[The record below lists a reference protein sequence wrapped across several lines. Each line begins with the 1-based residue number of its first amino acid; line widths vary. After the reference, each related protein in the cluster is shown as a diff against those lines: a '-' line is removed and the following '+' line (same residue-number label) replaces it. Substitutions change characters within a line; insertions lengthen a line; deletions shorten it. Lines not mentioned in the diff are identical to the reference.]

1 MTEFTPRVLFLSAPI
16 GPPWTRRDKNLVRL
30 IASNLSRYQAR
41 VLTHEGVVGVRDNVD
56 TRAVWGPQAAG
67 QPSLVRSLAVFNRVL
82 SDTDANVVHLLWP
95 ADLAVASLVRTA
107 CSIRGLPVLHTL
119 VHVPQTTVG
128 IRYTTAGGT
137 VVCQSRA
144 AFERVRREED
154 VNAIHIPP
162 GVVVRDPIPA
172 SRHAAIRE
180 SYGLP
185 QGLPLCIYA
194 GDYAH
199 SNAARTVAA
208 TLPRVL
214 RETECHFVMACRVQS
229 QADREEQARI
239 KEAVAADGNGHRI
252 SFVGEVKNLRELLS
266 IASVQLFP
274 VDSRFEKMSMP
285 LVLLEGLGAGLATVV
300 ADKPPLDELIDAGA
314 AIGVPPM
321 QPVALAVAIVELL
334 RDEERREELG
344 RRGRELVQDRFEA
357 ARVVAEYEKL
367 YDRALGI
374 EGANAA

>member
-1 MTEFTPRVLFLSAPI
+1 
-16 GPPWTRRDKNLVRL
+16 
-30 IASNLSRYQAR
+30 
-41 VLTHEGVVGVRDNVD
+41 
-56 TRAVWGPQAAG
+56 
-67 QPSLVRSLAVFNRVL
+67 
-82 SDTDANVVHLLWP
+82 
-95 ADLAVASLVRTA
+95 
-107 CSIRGLPVLHTL
+107 
-119 VHVPQTTVG
+119 
-128 IRYTTAGGT
+128 
-137 VVCQSRA
+137 
-144 AFERVRREED
+144 
-154 VNAIHIPP
+154 
-162 GVVVRDPIPA
+162 
-172 SRHAAIRE
+172 
-180 SYGLP
+180 
-185 QGLPLCIYA
+185 
-194 GDYAH
+194 
-199 SNAARTVAA
+199 
-208 TLPRVL
+208 
-214 RETECHFVMACRVQS
+214 MACRVQS